1 MRVKCLCLTG
11 VFVFLT
17 LNFSAAPMEKGN
29 GDVVTLP
36 EIDISGSPNGIV
48 PLPATVPS
56 VFTDVF
62 VKYTKTVAPNGKP
75 IHFLAQPDWTDD
87 KLIKV
92 RNILEHML
100 TDYPGSPYGCDK
112 TKVANAMS
120 DRKATMVLFND
131 SLAARKAMQ
140 GPLDGATDLEMQS
153 MWANEIAAEGSEDY
167 MNHITRDATY
177 EEVWHLVHEKG
188 VIPTLPKFQSEIEA
202 AKDAAVETG
211 WGPPNDDPTSW
222 HSEYYAQQYDNYLD
236 LWVVQP
242 KVWEG
247 RKLKPGEMPE
257 GTAHWGQNQVNSR
270 SELLELD
277 PVGYKLIEK
286 FFHPYLTYTPELP
299 VDFEGTFSLVFDKSM
314 VYTLKSRHLKDVTL
328 RGSHNANLIGNAYD
342 NVLTGNAG
350 DNILRGGAGNDWLIG
365 GNGNDTAEFSGCPE
379 DYRITRHGKYVTI
392 QDKRVNRD
400 GTDTLIGIEFLQF
413 SDRKIKI

>member
-1 MRVKCLCLTG
+1 MNKKFLPILFLGLLV
-11 VFVFLT
+11 VFSFT
-17 LNFSAAPMEKGN
+17 ESYSGDD
-29 GDVVTLP
+29 DVVTLP
-36 EIDISGSPNGIV
+36 EIDTSGSPHGIV

-62 VKYTKTVAPNGKP
+62 VKYTKVIAPNGKP
-75 IHFLAQPDWTDD
+75 IHFLAQADWTDD

-100 TDYPGSPYGCDK
+100 TDYPGSQYGSDK

-140 GPLDGATDLEMQS
+140 GPFDGITDLEMQS

-202 AKDAAVETG
+202 AKDAAVKIG
-211 WGPPNDDPTSW
+211 WGPPNDDPSSW

-247 RKLKPGEMPE
+247 RKLKVGEMPE

-277 PVGYKLIEK
+277 PVGYELIEK
-286 FFHPYLTYTPELP
+286 FFHPYLAYTPELP

-314 VYTLKSRHLKDVTL
+314 VYTYKSRHLKDVTL
-328 RGSHNANLIGNAYD
+328 RGRNNANLTGNAYD

-350 DNILRGGAGNDWLIG
+350 DNVLRGGAGNDWLIG
-365 GNGNDTAEFSGCPE
+365 GVGEDKGEFSGVCK
-379 DYRITRHGKYVTI
+379 DYKITKCGKYVTVKDI
-392 QDKRVNRD
+392 QVNRD
-400 GTDTLIGIEFLQF
+400 GIDTLIDIEFLQF
-413 SDRKIKI
+413 SDKKVKI

>member
-1 MRVKCLCLTG
+1 MRVSCLCLTG
-11 VFVFLT
+11 IVVLLT
-17 LNFSAAPMEKGN
+17 LNFSASPVEKGN

-36 EIDISGSPNGIV
+36 EIDISDSPNGIV
-48 PLPATVPS
+48 LLPATVPS
-56 VFTDVF
+56 IFTDVF
-62 VKYTKTVAPNGKP
+62 VKYTKVIAPNGKP
-75 IHFLAQPDWTDD
+75 IHFLAQADWTDD

-100 TDYPGSPYGCDK
+100 TDYPDSQYGSDK
-112 TKVANAMS
+112 TKVANSMS
-120 DRKATMVLFND
+120 DRKATMVLFNN
-131 SLAARKAMQ
+131 SQAAREAMR
-140 GPLDGATDLEMQS
+140 GPLSGVMDLEMQS

-177 EEVWHLVHEKG
+177 EEVWHLVHETG

-202 AKDAAVETG
+202 AKDAAVKIG
-211 WGPPNDDPTSW
+211 WGPPNDDPSSW

-236 LWVVQP
+236 LWVIQP

-277 PVGYKLIEK
+277 PVGYELVAK

-299 VDFEGTFSLVFDKSM
+299 VDFEGTFFLTFDKSF
-314 VYTLKSRHLKDVTL
+314 VYTHKSQHLKDVTL
-328 RGSHNANLIGNAYD
+328 RGSNNTNLVGNAYD

-350 DNILRGGAGNDWLIG
+350 DNVLRGGAGRDWLIG
-365 GNGNDTAEFSGCPE
+365 GGGNDTAEFSGHHK
-379 DYRITRHGKYVTI
+379 DYRVTKNGNYLTV
-392 QDKRVNRD
+392 QDERVNRD

-413 SDRKIKI
+413 SDKKVKI

>member
-1 MRVKCLCLTG
+1 
-11 VFVFLT
+11 VFIT
-17 LNFSAAPMEKGN
+17 LNFSAPPLEKGN
-29 GDVVTLP
+29 WDVVTLP
-36 EIDISGSPNGIV
+36 EIDISDSPNGIV

-56 VFTDVF
+56 IFMEVF
-62 VKYTKTVAPNGKP
+62 VKYTKVITPNGNP
-75 IHFLAQPDWTDD
+75 IHFLAQADWTDD

-100 TDYPGSPYGCDK
+100 TDYPGSQYGSDK
-112 TKVANAMS
+112 TKVANSMS
-120 DRKATMVLFND
+120 DRKATMVLFDN
-131 SLAARKAMQ
+131 SQAAREAMR
-140 GPLDGATDLEMQS
+140 GPLNGATDLEMQS

-177 EEVWHLVHEKG
+177 EEVWHLVHETG
-188 VIPTLPKFQSEIEA
+188 VMPSLPKFQSEIEA
-202 AKDAAVETG
+202 AKDAAVEIG
-211 WGPPNDDPTSW
+211 RGPPNDDPSSW

-270 SELLELD
+270 SELSELD
-277 PVGYKLIEK
+277 PVGYELIAK

-299 VDFEGTFSLVFDKSM
+299 VDFEGTFFLTFNKSLVYTHKSQ
-314 VYTLKSRHLKDVTL
+314 HLKDVTL
-328 RGSHNANLIGNAYD
+328 RGSNNANLVGNAYD

-350 DNILRGGAGNDWLIG
+350 DNVLRGGAGKDWLIG
-365 GNGNDTAEFSGCPE
+365 GNGNDTAEFSGDHK
-379 DYRITRHGKYVTI
+379 DYRITKHGEYVSV

-400 GTDTLIGIEFLQF
+400 GTDTLIGVEFLQF
-413 SDRKIKI
+413 SARKVKI